1 FSGHRVI
8 CVLQDFYATLFVANL
23 QSLIENQ
30 SDDYLLSVSGH
41 RKYRY
46 RINRNTSWAVLKNT
60 LFKLFLKEDNPYA
73 LLKHIQQL
81 FEDSLEPVRPNRK
94 AKRIKKTKRMNGKY
108 QTFKL

>member
-1 FSGHRVI
+1 LCFTG
-8 CVLQDFYATLFVANL
+8 FYATLFVANL

-46 RINRNTSWAVLKNT
+46 RINRNISWAVLKNT
-60 LFKLFLKEDNPYA
+60 LFKLFLEEDNPHL

-81 FEDSLEPVRPNRK
+81 FEDCLEPVRPNRK
-94 AKRIKKTKRMNGKY
+94 AKRIRKTKRMNGKY
-108 QTFKL
+108 QTFTDCKRAI